1 MHFACIKENDMHQK
15 LRVGERM
22 ISPIDWEMTPDLSFG
37 TYESWG
43 GRERVR
49 NNDERIYY
57 FFVDAWGKR
66 PKVCLME
73 RGIKHA
79 KILAEI
85 DVPSDF
91 VNQCVDNQG
100 ACHRRERSFPI
111 DDAIQTWL
119 IETVLDG
126 GDNSFVRP
134 IVDDT
139 AAEDMGPD
147 LPIVGKEPFTGNVCT
162 LPSEPAII
170 SEEQAVEIISKG
182 GFYDTFLNNQSG
194 GFRNALAKTLD
205 PLVVVDER
213 TSLMWQRGGI
223 DITSIRTMEKRIK
236 ELNAGKFAGFSDWRL
251 PTLEEAMSLM
261 EPLANNKGLHLHP
274 CFSKDHPFIFV
285 AARRKPGG
293 YWFVDFKHGRAFFS
307 SGTIPG
313 GFGRL
318 VRTLKP

>member
-1 MHFACIKENDMHQK
+1 MHQK
-15 LRVGERM
+15 LQVGNRT

-57 FFVDAWGKR
+57 FFVDAWGKK

-79 KILAEI
+79 KVLAEI
-85 DVPSDF
+85 EAPADM
-91 VNQCVDNQG
+91 VNRCVNSQG
-100 ACHRRERSFPI
+100 SSHRRERSFAI
-111 DDAIQTWL
+111 DEAIKTWL

-126 GDNSFVRP
+126 GDNTFVRP

-139 AAEDMGPD
+139 NAEDMGPD
-147 LPIVGKEPFTGNVCT
+147 LPMVGTEPFASKVCT

-170 SEEQAVEIISKG
+170 SEEQAVEIITRE
-182 GFYDTFLNNQSG
+182 GFFDTFLNNQSR
-194 GFRNALAKTLD
+194 GFQNALARTQE
-205 PLVVVDER
+205 PQVVVDER
-213 TSLMWQRGGI
+213 TGLMWQRGGI
-223 DITSIRTMEKRIK
+223 DITSIRTMQQRIK
-236 ELNAGKFAGFSDWRL
+236 DLNTRDFAGFNDWRL
-251 PTLEEAMSLM
+251 PTLEEAMSLL
-261 EPLANNKGLHLHP
+261 EPLENAKGLHLHP
-274 CFSKDHPFIFV
+274 CFSKDQPFIFV
-285 AARRKPGG
+285 AAQRKPGG

-318 VRTLKP
+318 VRTMTS

>member
-1 MHFACIKENDMHQK
+1 MHQK
-15 LRVGERM
+15 LRIGERE

-57 FFVDAWGKR
+57 FFVDAWGKK

-79 KILAEI
+79 KVLAEI
-85 DVPSDF
+85 DVPADI
-91 VNQCVDNQG
+91 VNRCVDGQG
-100 ACHRRERSFPI
+100 SCQRRERSFAI
-111 DDAIQTWL
+111 DEAIKTWL
-119 IETVLDG
+119 IDTVLDG

-134 IVDDT
+134 LVDDT
-139 AAEDMGPD
+139 IAEDMGPG
-147 LPIVGKEPFTGNVCT
+147 LPMAGTEPFAGGVCV
-162 LPSEPAII
+162 LPSEPAFI
-170 SEEQAVEIISKG
+170 SEEQAVEIITQG
-182 GFYDTFLNNQSG
+182 GFYDTFLNRQSS

-213 TSLMWQRGGI
+213 TSLMWQRDGI
-223 DITSIRTMEKRIK
+223 DITSIRTMQQRIK
-236 ELNAGKFAGFSDWRL
+236 DLNSGNFAGFNDWRL
-251 PTLEEAMSLM
+251 PTLEEAMSLL
-261 EPLANNKGLHLHP
+261 EPIENFKGLHLHP
-274 CFSKDHPFIFV
+274 CFSKDQPFVFV

-318 VRTLKP
+318 VRTMTP